1 MSVVAAAFRPCVS
14 SVAAIRD
21 TRIVQVFSAASSQ
34 AMDGSTVVCEN
45 IPLPTTGLG
54 ARVVTDIS
62 TAESGVGEYLVSTA
76 GLESK
81 KTQLNQSL
89 IR

>member
-14 SVAAIRD
+14 SIAAILD
-21 TRIVQVFSAASSQ
+21 TRIVQGFSAASSQ

-45 IPLPTTGLG
+45 MPLPATGLG

-81 KTQLNQSL
+81 KTQLNQSF